1 MSYKRLNW
9 TALNLI
15 GSMLRWHSL
24 TPLALAG
31 LVCGS
36 SLAAGAQQ
44 LPSGAIQRYQRD
56 QQLRDAIEQ
65 QNQKQLQ
72 ERQEQQNKPKPDEE
86 AQPLESTASFLYT
99 SVRFIGVSTPWAA
112 ELNALANPYLNRP
125 ISLVDLEALRVAIRD
140 SYRARNLLALVSIDP
155 SGPKGGELV
164 INVTEARMGE
174 VKINSKIP
182 HYLSDGIARATIL
195 ASVPQGSLLRLDKLT
210 SALLKLN
217 DLPGS
222 RINSTLQAGETLG
235 QTDVVLTIKD
245 GNRSSGE
252 LNVNNEI
259 NRYLGTVD
267 VDLTLVSANQLGRGE
282 QLTLDGQWWF
292 NDEATGSLAGS
303 VAYEM
308 PITPDGASINLYAN
322 YSSYRLLQEFYPID
336 VNGYSSNIRL
346 GIKQP
351 LWRRPTQ
358 SLWGSFSGEYNAY
371 VDKVENFEIRDKNS
385 QVGRFSL
392 LAEHQDSWLGTG
404 LNTGFLQYSLGNLD
418 RGGNLQDLELDSFTA
433 NTDGI
438 FNKIGLIYSR
448 YQIFSSRW
456 QAKIFV
462 QAQKAFNNLDGAE
475 KMSLGYPNG
484 VRAYPPGEAPGDSGF
499 SGQFD
504 LIYRVAPKLAFVA
517 FLDGG
522 VIWRWTEPFFGSL
535 QPNSY
540 GLAGTGI
547 GVDIGTSGE
556 WLASV
561 KLAIPIGSNSG
572 TIDDINADGE
582 KQGPIVWASV
592 RLWF

>member
-1 MSYKRLNW
+1 MRRRH
-9 TALNLI
+9 A
-15 GSMLRWHSL
+15 L
-24 TPLALAG
+24 TPLALTG
-31 LVCGS
+31 LLWSS

-44 LPSGAIQRYQRD
+44 LPSGAVQRFQRD
-56 QQLRDAIEQ
+56 QQLRDTIDQ
-65 QNQKQLQ
+65 QNQRQLQ
-72 ERQEQQNKPKPDEE
+72 ERQEQLNKPKPEEE
-86 AQPLESTASFLYT
+86 AQPLESAASFLYT
-99 SVRFIGVSTPWAA
+99 SVRFVGVSTPWAA
-112 ELNALANPYLNRP
+112 ELNALASPYLNRP

-140 SYRARNLLALVSIDP
+140 RYRASNLLALVSIDP

-164 INVTEARMGE
+164 ITVTEARMGE
-174 VKINSKIP
+174 VKINTTIP

-222 RINSTLQAGETLG
+222 RVRSTLQAGETSG

-245 GNRSSGE
+245 GNRTSGE

-267 VDLTLVSANQLGRGE
+267 LDLTLISANQLGRGE

-292 NDEATGSLAGS
+292 NDKATGSLTGS
-303 VAYEM
+303 LAYEM

-322 YSSYRLLQEFYPID
+322 YSSYRLLKDFYPLDI
-336 VNGYSSNIRL
+336 NGYSSNIRL
-346 GIKQP
+346 GFKQP

-358 SLWGSFSGEYNAY
+358 SLWGSFSGEYNTY
-371 VDKVENFEIRDKNS
+371 VDKIENFELRDKNS

-392 LAEHQDSWLGTG
+392 LAEQQDNWLGTG
-404 LNTGFLQYSLGNLD
+404 LNTAFLQYSLGNLD
-418 RGGNLQDLELDSFTA
+418 RGGNLQDLELDAFTA

-438 FNKIGLIYSR
+438 FNKVGLIYSR

-504 LIYRVAPKLAFVA
+504 LIYRVAPQLALVA

-522 VIWRWTEPFFGSL
+522 VIWRWTDPFNGSL

-572 TIDDINADGE
+572 SIDDINANGDE
-582 KQGPIVWASV
+582 AGPMLWASL